1 MDNHQEGQV
10 VSSYSAV
17 VFDWAGTTVDFG
29 SFAPMGVFVELF
41 AASGIDVSIDEA
53 RAPMGLPKRDHIKAM
68 LETPRIAAAWN
79 SAHGRPA
86 DDCAIDDLYRA
97 FLPMNEKVAAR
108 YATLVPGAGEAV
120 AALRAEGLKIG
131 STTGY
136 TRSIMEHVLPVAAK
150 QGYSPD
156 NLVCSDDLPFGRPT
170 PMGIYK
176 CCLDLG
182 IADARRIV
190 KVDDTEPGIAEGVAA
205 GCLTVGVAMSGNYVG
220 KTADELSVLG
230 EHEVAALRAGASDK
244 LLAAGADHVID
255 TVADLPALLE
265 RLG

>member
-1 MDNHQEGQV
+1 MDNLPEETLGAD
-10 VSSYSAV
+10 YKAA
-17 VFDWAGTTVDFG
+17 VFDWAGTMVDFG
-29 SFAPMGVFVELF
+29 SFAPMGVFAELF
-41 AASGIDVSIDEA
+41 AANGLEVSIDEA

-68 LETPRIAAAWN
+68 LDNPRIAGAWRE
-79 SAHGRPA
+79 AHGRPA
-86 DDCAIDDLYRA
+86 GEGEIDALYRE
-97 FLPMNEKVAAR
+97 FLPMNERVAAR

-120 AALRAEGLKIG
+120 AVLRARGLKIG

-136 TRSIMEHVLPVAAK
+136 TRSIMQHVLPVAAQ

-182 IADARRIV
+182 IADAKQIV

-220 KTADELSVLG
+220 KTVEELAALDQD
-230 EHEVAALRAGASDK
+230 EVATLRAVASRRLKD
-244 LLAAGADHVID
+244 AGADHIID

-265 RLG
+265 GLR

>member
-1 MDNHQEGQV
+1 MGANYQ
-10 VSSYSAV
+10 AV

-41 AASGIDVSIDEA
+41 AANGIAVTIDEA
-53 RAPMGLPKRDHIKAM
+53 RAPMGLPKREHIKAM
-68 LETPRIAAAWN
+68 LESERIAGAWE
-79 SAHGRPA
+79 ATHGGVA
-86 DDCAIDDLYRA
+86 SEHDVDELYRA
-97 FLPMNEKVAAR
+97 FLPMNERVAAR
-108 YATLVPGAGEAV
+108 YATLVPGVSEAV
-120 AALRAEGLKIG
+120 ATLRSRGLKIG

-136 TRSIMEHVLPVAAK
+136 TRSIMEHVLPVAAG
-150 QGYSPD
+150 QAYSPD

-182 IADARRIV
+182 VADARLIV

-220 KTADELSVLG
+220 KTVDEMEAMDPGELAVLR
-230 EHEVAALRAGASDK
+230 EGASRR
-244 LLAAGADHVID
+244 LREAGADHIVD
-255 TVADLPALLE
+255 TVADLPALLVS
-265 RLG
+265 LD